1 MVSCE
6 PLEDGDDVVGLLIV
20 EPEQDDT
27 EVTAG
32 RVGAGVTETEVE
44 GDEGALVSDCSS
56 EYGGVGVA
64 NEALV
69 GDSVDVMTKRTQRR
83 LDGDGDVSSSLS
95 FTWG

>member
-1 MVSCE
+1 
-6 PLEDGDDVVGLLIV
+6 
-20 EPEQDDT
+20 
-27 EVTAG
+27 
-32 RVGAGVTETEVE
+32 
-44 GDEGALVSDCSS
+44 
-56 EYGGVGVA
+56 VA